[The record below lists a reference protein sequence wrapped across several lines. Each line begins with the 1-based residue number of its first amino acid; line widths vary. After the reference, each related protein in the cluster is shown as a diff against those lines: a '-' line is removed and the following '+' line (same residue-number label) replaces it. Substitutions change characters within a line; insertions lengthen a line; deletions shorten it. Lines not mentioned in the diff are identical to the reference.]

1 MKVFTVKSENY
12 SGNYGFAVVETTD
25 DGVILARKDELLETL
40 RLSREEKSLDMMFL
54 AVVNIV
60 ELKSTL
66 LVIGEK
72 ELSLAK
78 FAFPA
83 TSKELLGDDEAILR
97 HGLYNLGGLV
107 SRKKDFVPAI
117 SKAINKQGWVP
128 PLQTV
133 SD

>member
-1 MKVFTVKSENY
+1 MKVFTVKSDNY

-40 RLSREEKSLDMMFL
+40 RVSKREKSLDMMFL

-66 LVIGEK
+66 LVIDAK

-78 FAFPA
+78 FAFPPRGR
-83 TSKELLGDDEAILR
+83 LLDDQSLLEN
-97 HGLYNLGGLV
+97 GLYGLGGLV

-117 SKAINKQGWVP
+117 SKAITKQGWCP
-128 PLQTV
+128 PN
-133 SD
+133 

>member
-1 MKVFTVKSENY
+1 MKVFSVKSDGY
-12 SGNYGFAVVETTD
+12 SGSYGFAVVETTD

-40 RLSREEKSLDMMFL
+40 KVSKAEKSLDMMFL

-66 LVIGEK
+66 LVIDSK

-78 FAFPA
+78 FAFP
-83 TSKELLGDDEAILR
+83 SKDQLENDKALL
-97 HGLYNLGGLV
+97 HNGLYSLGGLV

-117 SKAINKQGWVP
+117 SRAITKQGWVP
-128 PLQTV
+128 PVNTV
-133 SD
+133 TD